1 MELDQGNV
9 YCSSCGDYVY
19 DSELMVQYE
28 EIYEVVLDLSLYVFR
43 FGTVF
48 FAKFQRGESG
58 LCNRVQ

>member
-48 FAKFQRGESG
+48 FSKR
-58 LCNRVQ
+58 LKWVV